1 HAPVP
6 LLGRTG
12 RGGRPHAGARSAIT
26 ASAARTVGTRG
37 RMTARVAGCQG
48 LYRALRESGRPGK
61 APPRARVARRA
72 ALGYGARMSKSG
84 DVVVALLLV
93 LAAATAVSAG
103 DANPCRDDVVRLCA
117 DVTPGEGRVRDC
129 IRAHAKE
136 LSPGCSARLRT
147 ADQLSQAGRL
157 DP

>member
-1 HAPVP
+1 
-6 LLGRTG
+6 
-12 RGGRPHAGARSAIT
+12 
-26 ASAARTVGTRG
+26 
-37 RMTARVAGCQG
+37 
-48 LYRALRESGRPGK
+48 
-61 APPRARVARRA
+61 
-72 ALGYGARMSKSG
+72 MSKSG

-103 DANPCRDDVVRLCA
+103 DANPCRDDVARLCA

-157 DP
+157 DPRGAVACRDDVERLCKGIPSGGGRWLRCLQEHATDMSDACRARIREATARASTAQK